1 MFGADNADHFVVDLA
16 GNPLHDATVVLAQG
30 VLIRTLHAGI
40 SAEYGVEL
48 VLNRPPGVDS
58 LGFDGLRLYP
68 SFSQCLDLVRD
79 HGVPLIFLISAPKSG
94 GSSRSRRPER
104 SLASQRESG
113 WHNNSRSPVVVTR
126 NAKTSSTK

>member
-16 GNPLHDATVVLAQG
+16 GDALHNFAVVLAQG
-30 VLIRTLHAGI
+30 VLVGSLHARL
-40 SAEYGVEL
+40 GVKDSVKL